1 VKCMCCGCSGHKSRQ
16 CRSQSTK
23 KNLKLPPPPSPPLHD
38 PIGFPLSYDQ
48 PWRCRGTMQLI
59 PKRPQWWLHRFS
71 DMCHGRRAISPVHSR
86 SGSMAWSKPSDGR
99 HQDHKK
105 AIYYRLAPIARYLS
119 HEATLWTSS
128 STSSTT
134 TTAMKLWH

>member
-1 VKCMCCGCSGHKSRQ
+1 VKCMCRGCSGHKSRQ

-23 KNLKLPPPPSPPLHD
+23 KNFKLPPPPLPPLHD
-38 PIGFPLSYDQ
+38 PIGFPLSHDQ

-59 PKRPQWWLHRFS
+59 PKRPQWWLHPFS
-71 DMCHGRRAISPVHSR
+71 DMCIGRRAISPVHSR

-105 AIYYRLAPIARYLS
+105 AIYYRLAVQSLDISVTKQPCGLLHRLQALPPPR
-119 HEATLWTSS
+119 
-128 STSSTT
+128 
-134 TTAMKLWH
+134 